1 MKSFTSALS
10 VLSLLCSSALAT
22 PVEANTEATEAVSV
36 SVSYDPVF
44 DVGSQSINTV
54 SCSNLNYA
62 TFANIPG
69 FPNIGGAPTVSGWG
83 SPNCGKCYQL
93 TYGSTSI
100 YVTAIDA
107 APGGF
112 NLAQAAMDKLTGNR
126 AVQLGRITATY
137 TEVAS
142 SFCA

>member
-1 MKSFTSALS
+1 MKSFA
-10 VLSLLCSSALAT
+10 SALAVLSVFYT
-22 PVEANTEATEAVSV
+22 STLASPVETTTEAAEAVSV
-36 SVSYDPVF
+36 SVSYDTVF
-44 DVGSQSINTV
+44 DTGSQSIDTV

-62 TFANIPG
+62 TFADIPG

-93 TYGSTSI
+93 TYGTTSI

-112 NLAQAAMDKLTGNR
+112 NIAEAAMNSLTNNQ
-126 AVQLGRITATY
+126 AVALGRVTATY
-137 TEVAS
+137 TEVDS